1 VEPITISIIGLV
13 AFFLL
18 MILGM
23 PIAFSFAIVG
33 GVGTILVKGA
43 GPGLSLL
50 GSAPY
55 TWATNGALLA
65 LPLFI
70 LMGQFVFYSGI
81 STELYDVGYKWI
93 GRFRGG
99 LGMATEVA
107 STAFGACCGVSLA
120 ASATMG
126 TVAYPEM
133 VKFKYDPRLSCGS
146 IAAGGSLSTLIPP
159 SAPFIVYGF
168 ITSTSISK
176 LFIGGILPG
185 IMLSGLYILV
195 IILMCWR
202 NPKLGPPG
210 PSFSWRE
217 RIVSLKGVAG
227 AVFLFLV
234 VMGGLFVGVFTPSEA
249 GTIGAFGAFVIIIA
263 KRRLN
268 RDTLFTSLKGAITS
282 SCFILTITI
291 GAMIFTNFLTVSGF
305 SSMFAGWIK
314 GLSLSPNLI
323 MVCILLIYIPLGC
336 VMDAL
341 ALMLLTLPI
350 IFPLVVH
357 FGFDP
362 VWFGIISTLMG
373 EMALITPP
381 VGMNSYVVH
390 GVTKVPLHQVF
401 SGIMP
406 FFLMMVVSVALFYIF
421 PQIVTYL
428 PSIMS

>member
-1 VEPITISIIGLV
+1 VDPLTISIIALA

-18 MILGM
+18 MCFRM
-23 PIAFSFAIVG
+23 PIAFAFALVG
-33 GVGTILVKGA
+33 VVGTILVKGP

-50 GSAPY
+50 GKAPY
-55 TWATNGALLA
+55 VWATNGALLA

-81 STELYDVGYKWI
+81 STELYDMGHKWV

-99 LGMATEVA
+99 LGIATEVA
-107 STAFGACCGVSLA
+107 STAFGACCGASIA

-133 VKFKYDPRLSCGS
+133 RKFDYDSRLACGS
-146 IAAGGSLSTLIPP
+146 IAAGGSLSSLIPP

-168 ITSTSISK
+168 ITSTPISR

-185 IMLSGLYILV
+185 IMLSALFILG
-195 IILMCWR
+195 IIFMCWR
-202 NPKLGPPG
+202 NPKLGPSG
-210 PSFSWRE
+210 PSFSWKE
-217 RIVSLKGVAG
+217 KIVSLKGVGG
-227 AVFLFLV
+227 ALFLFIL
-234 VMGGLFVGVFTPSEA
+234 VMGGLFIGIFTPSEA
-249 GTIGAFGAFVIIIA
+249 GTIGAFGAFIIIIA

-268 RDTLFTSLKGAITS
+268 KETLFASLQGSITS
-282 SCFILTITI
+282 TCFILTITI

-314 GLSLSPNLI
+314 GLPLSPTLI
-323 MVCILLIYIPLGC
+323 VIFILVIYIPLGC

-341 ALMLLTLPI
+341 AMILLTMPI
-350 IFPLVVH
+350 VFPIVVH

-362 VWFGIISTLMG
+362 VWFGVVSALMA

-381 VGMNSYVVH
+381 VGMNSFVVH
-390 GVTKVPLHQVF
+390 GVTKVPLHDVF
-401 SGIMP
+401 RGIMP
-406 FFLMMVVSVALFYIF
+406 FFVMMLIGVVFLFIF
-421 PQIVTYL
+421 PQVVTFL
-428 PSIMS
+428 PSIMK